1 MKKLFFLFFLF
12 FNFALAQTDIQQLNM
27 NNLKNDIQMLIYFK
41 IECQYSKPNKSLL
54 FLKRQYCNVYK
65 QYRQKIL
72 KIMKKYH
79 LTDSDIK
86 NIALQQINLMLQSYS
101 NPNYLDKLPEPL
113 RQEQLEIIKHLKD
126 LKKALS

>member
-1 MKKLFFLFFLF
+1 MKKFFLLFLLFFSLTF
-12 FNFALAQTDIQQLNM
+12 AQTNNQQLNI
-27 NNLKNDIQMLIYFK
+27 NNLKNDIQMLIFFK
-41 IECQYSKPNKSLL
+41 IECMYSKPDNLLSL
-54 FLKRQYCNVYK
+54 KQQYCNVYK